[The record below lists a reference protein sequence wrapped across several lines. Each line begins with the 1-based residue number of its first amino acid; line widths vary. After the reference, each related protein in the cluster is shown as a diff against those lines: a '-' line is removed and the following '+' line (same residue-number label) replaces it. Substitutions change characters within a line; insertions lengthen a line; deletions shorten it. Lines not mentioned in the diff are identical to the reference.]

1 MNDLEILH
9 DTFDPPAAPAPAAR
23 AEARAALLERARRR
37 PRRRRALVAAVVT
50 AGAALAVVATNL
62 DEGGPGGV
70 PGVPIASAEV
80 LERAA
85 AAAERKP
92 FTPPR
97 NDQWIYFEDRWQ
109 DKDGNVETQRM
120 WKRADA
126 GSMAW
131 IDESGKLHVEDTPWP
146 KGRPRPLLERG
157 YQGLTTLPTDP
168 DALLDWAYEEAKN
181 VTGAGLTEHGDVY
194 AIFTGILRSNVVP
207 PKLEAAIFRA
217 LKQVPGV
224 ELSTVEVLGR
234 AAYSLGQTED
244 WLREE
249 LLLDRE
255 TYSYLGETGTITKNT
270 RINPLKAGN
279 ETGEV
284 RKGNKV
290 ASTRITTAIVDKPGE
305 RP

>member
-1 MNDLEILH
+1 
-9 DTFDPPAAPAPAAR
+9 
-23 AEARAALLERARRR
+23 
-37 PRRRRALVAAVVT
+37 
-50 AGAALAVVATNL
+50 
-62 DEGGPGGV
+62 
-70 PGVPIASAEV
+70 
-80 LERAA
+80 
-85 AAAERKP
+85 
-92 FTPPR
+92 
-97 NDQWIYFEDRWQ
+97 
-109 DKDGNVETQRM
+109 
-120 WKRADA
+120 
-126 GSMAW
+126 MAW
-131 IDESGKLHVEDTPWP
+131 IDESGNLQVEDTPWP

-217 LKQVPGV
+217 LKHVPGV

-290 ASTRITTAIVDKPGE
+290 ASMRITTAIVDKPGE